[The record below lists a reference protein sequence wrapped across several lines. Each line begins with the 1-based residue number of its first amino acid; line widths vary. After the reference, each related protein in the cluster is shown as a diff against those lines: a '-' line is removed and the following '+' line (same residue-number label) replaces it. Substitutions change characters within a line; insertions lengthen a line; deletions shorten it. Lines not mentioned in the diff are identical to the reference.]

1 MRRLTTLL
9 VAVALLAAVTPA
21 GAANREHEQMMAD
34 IRMLQEQNQRLQ
46 LALTALNETLKA
58 LNTKLDDQ
66 GAATRKG
73 FADQKLLIDGATGD
87 LRVLREKLDETNVR
101 LTSLSQDVDG
111 LRDLVHQASQAP
123 PVVPGTTD
131 ATGQTTPP
139 TTTPGTTAPPPTG
152 AAAIGTTPRRLYE
165 TAYADYT
172 AGQWSLAVQ
181 GFETY
186 LKTFPKSDL
195 ADDAQYLHRRGP
207 DGRQQV
213 QGSRRSVRA
222 RDHRL
227 SAERHPAGGVLQGGQ
242 CVRAARAARQGA
254 RGVRVCHQ
262 AFWRDPGSDA
272 FEAAAR
278 RSQPAG
284 PLRRRFFAAV
294 DAAITKGQGRDG

>member
-9 VAVALLAAVTPA
+9 VAATLVAAVTPL

-46 LALTALNETLKA
+46 LALSALNDMLKA

-111 LRDLVHQASQAP
+111 LRDLVHQAP
-123 PVVPGTTD
+123 PPAVPGTTD
-131 ATGQTTPP
+131 ATGQPSTTEAAPGASAPGPP
-139 TTTPGTTAPPPTG
+139 VQSQ
-152 AAAIGTTPRRLYE
+152 IGMTPRRLYE

-181 GFETY
+181 GFATY

-195 ADDAQYLHRRGP
+195 ADDAQYYIGEALTGDSKFREAVAAYERVISDYPQSDILPEAYYKVGSTYERLAQP
-207 DGRQQV
+207 DK
-213 QGSRRSVRA
+213 
-222 RDHRL
+222 
-227 SAERHPAGGVLQGGQ
+227 
-242 CVRAARAARQGA
+242 ARAAYEYAVKHYGETQAGTLSKQRLDGLNR
-254 RGVRVCHQ
+254 RGR
-262 AFWRDPGSDA
+262 
-272 FEAAAR
+272 
-278 RSQPAG
+278 
-284 PLRRRFFAAV
+284 
-294 DAAITKGQGRDG
+294 